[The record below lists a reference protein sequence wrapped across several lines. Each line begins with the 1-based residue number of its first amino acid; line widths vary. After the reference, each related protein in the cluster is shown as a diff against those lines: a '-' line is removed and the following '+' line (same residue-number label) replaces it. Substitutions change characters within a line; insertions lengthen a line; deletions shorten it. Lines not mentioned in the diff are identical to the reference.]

1 MSLLN
6 NLVTGG
12 AVSSGR
18 RHGSYTSEP
27 GEGAPGQPGQPTYDM
42 GPLDDPTARSD
53 FVRGWDST
61 LDFVESDTFN
71 YAVTGGFAAVGV
83 YGAMAGG
90 ATLGAAVATVAVPI
104 AVGIASAKLGAWAGE
119 QLGNWAM
126 EAMGYQKI
134 AQQGE
139 MPAHVGHPIAHE
151 SGWGLGALV
160 LGAVAGLAAAA
171 FVVMTF
177 GTGLVVLAAAAAVGG
192 ALAGVGAGFAS
203 AAGQYGTNKG
213 VISKGSPNVFF
224 ENKPVARITDEVL
237 CDSHGVQ
244 KVAQGNMT
252 VFANGLAIARI
263 GHKTTCD
270 GTINDGCKTIA
281 IDIDTNPQQLDIDV
295 GWMTRITRTGLA
307 ILNFLPIPS
316 GRPKPG
322 QTRAHP
328 TSGKPVAA
336 CTVRGC
342 PADVATGQFFDVRL
356 DLHIPGTIPLIQK
369 RVCQRGAVGV
379 LGKGWASSW
388 SQHLR
393 IDKEA
398 IYYQDPEGVVV
409 FFHAPYDEVDAENV
423 RFPYLKL
430 FSEDRRT
437 FTLWNAREQLYY
449 EFSEISR
456 GRVWLS
462 RIEDRNGNNI
472 TFAYDGNGLSRIVHS
487 DGFELTA
494 QSSDWLLQTVH
505 LGTGEDARQMAEWGY
520 SARGHLQEVRS
531 AQTGYL
537 RYYYDAHDR
546 VVRWHD
552 SQASDVS
559 YVWGRDDR
567 IIAIN
572 STSGYMSGTFAYD
585 LQNRVTRF
593 TDGMGATSVYFYDED
608 GLVWREIDPLGGEWT
623 TEWGDSFNVL
633 SWTTPLGNR
642 SVLEYDGLSNI
653 SSFTDPEGATITWS
667 YRQDGLIESCTDAE
681 GNSRQYTYDARG
693 NLTTIINEV
702 GEVISRRIGTRG
714 EVLRIDLP
722 NGGQQRIYYDH
733 LMRPRAITDAG
744 GNTYSMHYDI
754 EGRLIASTDPLG
766 HHTRFDRS
774 RGADNPR
781 GAVREII
788 RADGQ
793 RETFEYDSEGCLI
806 RYTDA
811 NGNSRTN
818 SNGPFDLLMATTDSF
833 GNVLRYEYDTEA
845 RLVAIINAKS
855 ERYEYGRDLCGR
867 VIRQKDFAGVTTF
880 FAVDADGRAISRRTA
895 DGIETRYLRNSRN
908 QLMATTTVAGG
919 IEETSSFA
927 YDKRGLMTLAES
939 RDSRTELSYDA
950 LGRVTCETVNGRAIR
965 SEYTKGEFHRIKRE
979 GEVAQIDLS
988 YDLLGEV
995 QSLAIAGH
1003 APLSFTRDMRGLEVL
1018 RQSEAGF
1025 AQAQSYSSVGLL
1037 QEQVAGPAQAVLKLL
1052 HGMPG
1057 SERLHTHRTV
1067 AGPTMVS
1074 RHYQWD
1080 AAANLVRVLDSRMG
1094 VTVYRHDARNQIVQT
1109 EHRSR
1114 LGGGSFAERFAY
1126 DACNNL
1132 TLAGYSGGKELSQ
1145 AGSSAELGETV
1156 EQAPGGLIRRRGR
1169 SFYRY
1174 DSRGRVIEKRYEENG
1189 FRSRIWRFEWNN
1201 HDRLIQLETPTG
1213 DIWHYGYDALGRRIR
1228 RLRIVEGGRSP
1239 SRPENLPKADNNN
1252 QGPRG
1257 GPSKQRVSGSA
1268 YQWDGG
1274 QIVAEAPIYADGT
1287 IAWDR
1292 AESWIYEPGTH
1303 RPLAR
1308 LGVDGDVHYV
1318 VTDQAGT
1325 PRELITEDGAEIAW
1339 SVQHRTWGQVDHR
1352 RFVRSAQAATDDAAQ
1367 GVDCPI
1373 RFQGQWEDEES
1384 GLHYNNQRYYDP
1396 DSAQYLSPDPIGV
1409 LGGSRPQGYVANPTV
1424 AVDPLGLTTC
1434 PVTPLEVG
1442 NYSNQARRSVRDG
1455 MTPDHI
1461 PSFAAVRQHMEN
1473 QLGRRLTDQEAT
1485 QLRNSTQTIMIDTQM
1500 HQQISRTY
1508 GGRNTPQQIAADAA
1522 NLGAAARADQAAYN
1536 QALLNA
1542 GYTQQQIDA
1551 AFNQL
1556 HQANQNAGLY

>member
-487 DGFELTA
+487 DGFELAA

-608 GLVWREIDPLGGEWT
+608 GLVWREIDPLGGEWA

-653 SSFTDPEGATITWS
+653 SSFTDPEGATISWS
-667 YRQDGLIESCTDAE
+667 YRQDGLLEAFTDAE
-681 GNSRQYTYDARG
+681 GNSRQYTYDQRG
-693 NLTTIINEV
+693 NLLTAVNEV
-702 GEVISRRIGTRG
+702 GDVMSQRIGTRG

-733 LMRPRAITDAG
+733 LMRPRATTDAA
-744 GNTYSMHYDI
+744 GNTYTVQYDV
-754 EGRLIASTDPLG
+754 EGLLVASTDPLG
-766 HHTRFDRS
+766 NHTRFDRT
-774 RGADNPR
+774 RDAGNPL

-788 RADGQ
+788 HADGTLEQ
-793 RETFEYDSEGCLI
+793 FEYDSEGRLI

-811 NGNSRTN
+811 NGNSRKNTH
-818 SNGPFDLLMATTDSF
+818 GPFNLLMAATDSF

-845 RLVAIINAKS
+845 RLIAVINAKS
-855 ERYEYGRDLCGR
+855 ERYEYRRDLCGR
-867 VIRQKDFAGVTTF
+867 VVGQKDFAGVVTSFT
-880 FAVDADGRAISRRTA
+880 ADADGRTISRRTM
-895 DGIETRYLRNSRN
+895 DGIETRYLRNGRSD
-908 QLMATTTVAGG
+908 LMATTTVAGG
-919 IEETSSFA
+919 SEEITQFA
-927 YDKRGLMTLAES
+927 YDKRGLMTLAKS
-939 RDSRTELSYDA
+939 HDSSVELSYDG
-950 LGRVTCETVNGRAIR
+950 LGRVTCETVNGRAVR
-965 SEYTKGEFHRIKRE
+965 SEYISGELHRIKRE
-979 GEVAQIDLS
+979 GDVTPLELS

-995 QSLAIAGH
+995 RSLAIANH

-1025 AQAQSYSSVGLL
+1025 AQAQSYSSVGFL
-1037 QEQVAGPAQAVLKLL
+1037 QEQVAGPAQSVLKLL

-1057 SERLHTHRTV
+1057 SERLHAHRTT
-1067 AGPTMVS
+1067 AGPAMVS
-1074 RHYQWD
+1074 RNYQWD
-1080 AAANLVRVLDSRMG
+1080 PAANLVRTIDSRMG
-1094 VTVYRHDARNQIVQT
+1094 ETRYSYDARNQIVQT

-1114 LGGGSFAERFAY
+1114 FGGASFAERFAY
-1126 DACNNL
+1126 DPCNNL
-1132 TLAGYSGGKELSQ
+1132 AIAGYSGERALAQ
-1145 AGSSAELGETV
+1145 AGSSAQLGETV

-1169 SFYRY
+1169 FFYRH
-1174 DSRGRVIEKRYEENG
+1174 DSRGRVAEKRLEQNG
-1189 FRSRIWRFEWNN
+1189 FRSSIWRFEWDGD
-1201 HDRLIQLETPTG
+1201 DRLVQLETPAG
-1213 DIWHYGYDALGRRIR
+1213 DVWHYGYDALGRRIR
-1228 RLRIVEGGRSP
+1228 RLRIVEGGKTRTHNP
-1239 SRPENLPKADNNN
+1239 PKADNNN
-1252 QGPRG
+1252 RQPQGD
-1257 GPSKQRVSGSA
+1257 PSKRAISGSA
-1268 YQWDGG
+1268 YQWDGN

-1287 IAWDR
+1287 IAWDQ
-1292 AESWIYEPGTH
+1292 AENWIYESDTL

-1308 LGVDGDVHYV
+1308 LGSDGRIHYIV
-1318 VTDQAGT
+1318 ADQIGT
-1325 PRELITEDGAEIAW
+1325 PRELISEDGREIAW
-1339 SVQHRTWGQVDHR
+1339 SAQHRTWGQVDHR
-1352 RFVRSAQAATDDAAQ
+1352 HRSYRVAQANDDREI
-1367 GVDCPI
+1367 DCPI
-1373 RFQGQWEDEES
+1373 RFQGQWEDAES
-1384 GLHYNNQRYYDP
+1384 GLYYNNQRYYDP
-1396 DSAQYLSPDPIGV
+1396 DAAQYLSPDPIGLV
-1409 LGGSRPQGYVANPTV
+1409 GGARPQGYVANPATW
-1424 AVDPLGLTTC
+1424 VDPLGLT
-1434 PVTPLEVG
+1434 PLDQGGYSLYHITDRNGVVRYVGITNQGTDVRAMQHEVSG
-1442 NYSNQARRSVRDG
+1442 RLGPGYKLREVESGLTYAQARGYEQADIAHYKTRDTSRIG
-1455 MTPDHI
+1455 LPFKRGEPNRIWSYD
-1461 PSFAAVRQHMEN
+1461 PRRQDKRAAAFKKY
-1473 QLGRRLTDQEAT
+1473 EA
-1485 QLRNSTQTIMIDTQM
+1485 Q
-1500 HQQISRTY
+1500 RTASY
-1508 GGRNTPQQIAADAA
+1508 GGCA
-1522 NLGAAARADQAAYN
+1522 
-1536 QALLNA
+1536 
-1542 GYTQQQIDA
+1542 
-1551 AFNQL
+1551 
-1556 HQANQNAGLY
+1556 